1 MANSNDYL
9 EKMSRSPSVFRDEYL
24 TKIIAEDEAKNPQ
37 NPVVYTT
44 DIIITALMTLK

>member
-1 MANSNDYL
+1 
-9 EKMSRSPSVFRDEYL
+9 MSRSTSVFNDEYL
-24 TKIIAEDEAKNPQ
+24 TKIIAEDDKKDLQ